1 MTADIMK
8 TWPRRPIIY
17 EINAWA
23 WLNELSRRY
32 GRSIKLGSVPAKEWD
47 QLAEWGFDG
56 VWLMGVWERSP
67 AGRKISLSTP
77 AIVEE
82 CQRTLPDFT
91 PEDVSGSPYCIHR
104 YVVDERLGG
113 EVGLAAARKALAER
127 KLLLL
132 LDFVPNHVAPDHPWV
147 TEHSDYFVQGTKDDL
162 ARDPASFLLATDA
175 AVLARG
181 RDPYFP
187 AWPDTVQVN
196 AFSPG
201 LRQAAIYTLKD
212 IASQCDGVRCD
223 MAMLLLNSVFSRTWK
238 DRAGAVP
245 KSEYWREVI
254 DEVRRQSPAFLFIA
268 EAYWDL
274 EWELQQ
280 QGFDFCYDK
289 RLYDRLVHEDAG
301 SVHGHLTAYMGYQDH
316 LIRFLENHDEPR
328 SAATFSDAKGRAAAM
343 VIMTTPGAKL
353 LHEGQFDG
361 ARIKLSVHLGRRPQ
375 EPVNAGLREF
385 YRSLLRLVT
394 GQQLLNGEWQLC
406 ECRGWPDNRS
416 NLNLLAWS
424 WTNSDL
430 RCSVVI
436 NYSDFPSQGMVQLP
450 WRDLAWQT
458 WNLSDD
464 INRQSYEARDGDNLS
479 ASGLYVS
486 LPPWGYHFFR
496 LEPAEAAGIG
506 RKAA

>member
-1 MTADIMK
+1 MTADTMK

-23 WLNELSRRY
+23 WLNELGRRY
-32 GRSIKLGSVPAKEWD
+32 GRSIKLGSVPAREWD
-47 QLAEWGFDG
+47 QVAEWGFDG

-67 AGRKISLSTP
+67 AGREISLTAP
-77 AIVEE
+77 AVREE

-113 EVGLAAARKALAER
+113 KAGLAAARKALAER
-127 KLLLL
+127 KLRLL

-147 TEHSDYFVQGTKDDL
+147 REHDEYFVQGNKEDL
-162 ARDPASFLLATDA
+162 VRDPPSFLAADN

-187 AWPDTVQVN
+187 AWPDTVQLN

-201 LRQAAIYTLKD
+201 LRKAAMSTLKD
-212 IASQCDGVRCD
+212 IARQCDGVRCD

-238 DRAGAVP
+238 DRAGSVP
-245 KSEYWREVI
+245 GTEYWREVI
-254 DEVRRQSPAFLFIA
+254 RGVRQQSPDFLFIA

-289 RLYDRLVHEDAG
+289 RLYDRLVHEDAL
-301 SVHGHLTAYMGYQDH
+301 SVRGHLSADLDYQDH

-328 SAATFSDAKGRAAAM
+328 CAETFRVLKARAAAL

-353 LHEGQFDG
+353 LHEGQFEG
-361 ARIKLSVHLGRRPQ
+361 ARVKLSVHLGRRPP
-375 EPVNAGLREF
+375 ESVDAGLREF
-385 YRSLLRLVT
+385 YRSLLRQVT
-394 GQQLLNGEWQLC
+394 EQQLLKGEWRLC
-406 ECRGWPDNRS
+406 ECQGWPDNRS
-416 NLNLLAWS
+416 NVNLLGWC
-424 WTNSDL
+424 WTNGDQ
-430 RCSVVI
+430 RSVIVV
-436 NYSDFPSQGMVQLP
+436 NYSDSPSQGMVQLP
-450 WRDLAWQT
+450 WRDLT
-458 WNLSDD
+458 SRVWNLSDE
-464 INRQSYEARDGDNLS
+464 INGQNYEYRDGDILS

-486 LPPWGYHFFR
+486 LAPWGYHFIR
-496 LEPAEAAGIG
+496 VEPAEAGTIG